1 MKTSAIIRIIT
12 WSIVAIFLIVILV
25 NVINGDEI
33 IGFNIG
39 FSGYN
44 YDNSSKY
51 LVADGVVNAKDIN
64 NIDVNWISGKIK
76 VVDYDG
82 DTIEFYEEGS
92 SNLDEDEK
100 MRYLVEDGNLK
111 IKFKKSRKFMAFSL
125 FKSLNKTL
133 ILKVPS
139 SIKDE
144 LNNFVV
150 DTVSSP
156 VEIENLKSNN
166 VSIEVVSGKVD
177 LKNVKSEVL
186 NVETVSGSTNISG
199 DIDFIDVEAVSG
211 KVTMNLENCPEEI
224 KTETVS
230 GSINIYIPE
239 NDGFTVEYDSV
250 SGKFKC
256 DFEVKMSKKEA
267 IYKNGKSDF
276 ELETVSGGIN
286 INKK

>member
-51 LVADGVVNAKDIN
+51 LVADGVVSAKNIE
-64 NIDVNWISGKIK
+64 NIDIDWISGKIK
-76 VVDYDG
+76 VVEHDG

-92 SNLDEDEK
+92 SNLDEDDK

-111 IKFKKSRKFMAFSL
+111 IKFKNSRKFMAFSL

-139 SIKDE
+139 SINDE
-144 LNNFVV
+144 LNSFVI

-156 VEIENLKSNN
+156 VEIENLTSNN

-177 LKNVKSEVL
+177 LKNIKSEVL
-186 NVETVSGSTNISG
+186 NVETVSGSADISG
-199 DIDFIDVEAVSG
+199 NIDFIDFEAVSG
-211 KVTMNLENCPEEI
+211 KVIMDLENCPKEI
-224 KTETVS
+224 KAETVS

-239 NDGFTVEYDSV
+239 NDGFTANYDSV
-250 SGKFKC
+250 SGRLKC

-267 IYKNGKSDF
+267 IYKNGKSNF
-276 ELETVSGGIN
+276 EFETVSGGIN
-286 INKK
+286 INRK